1 MASDPLKSLFPWL
14 FRGLSKSDAEALR
27 EALTEQRLEADEIL
41 IPPGRK
47 TQHLHLLCEGR
58 LAVQAGAKGEIL
70 LGHKEPGDFVGEM
83 ALIDPAPPS
92 AVVVA
97 ETPCVVRT
105 LSRADYIRCRT
116 AHPQVAGNLL
126 SAICCDLARRI
137 RASSVATVTSDGKGH
152 KTIHPGAKALHG
164 VDRHDVRV
172 SWSPLKT
179 GKATTMSADGLMK
192 TLQSIGAFDPA
203 GKEEP
208 TYADALRRDVE
219 ALAASMTVHVYF
231 DGETICEPNTLGD
244 GLYVVLEGKA
254 RVRAEAAG
262 PGIHIDKL
270 LAPGESFGLI
280 PFFDDGRRTSLVT
293 ASGVT
298 VVAYAYAATV
308 RTLLQAAEGGQPI
321 GVHLMD
327 WFARQLVRDARSL
340 NRTLATAD
348 AGAF

>member
-1 MASDPLKSLFPWL
+1 MAGDALKSLFPWL

-27 EALTEQRLEADEIL
+27 GALSEQRLEPDEIL
-41 IPPGRK
+41 IPPGRRS
-47 TQHLHLLCEGR
+47 QQLHLLVEGK

-70 LGHKEPGDFVGEM
+70 LGYKEPGDFVGEM
-83 ALIDPAPPS
+83 ALVDPAPPS

-97 ETPCVVRT
+97 EGPSLVHTLARPDYVRF
-105 LSRADYIRCRT
+105 RT
-116 AHPQVAGNLL
+116 EHPQVAGLLL

-137 RASSVATVTSDGKGH
+137 RASSVATVSSDGRGH
-152 KTIHPGAKALHG
+152 KTVHPGAKALHG
-164 VDRHDVRV
+164 VDRRDVRV
-172 SWSPLKT
+172 SWTPLKT
-179 GKATTMSADGLMK
+179 GKATTMSAEGLIR
-192 TLQSIGAFDPA
+192 TLDEIGAFDPA
-203 GKEEP
+203 GKEQP
-208 TYADALRRDVE
+208 DYAEALRRDVT
-219 ALAASMTVHVYF
+219 ALAASMTVHVFF

-254 RVRAEAAG
+254 RVRAEEAG
-262 PGIHIDKL
+262 PGVHVDKL
-270 LAPGESFGLI
+270 LAPGECFGLI

-308 RTLLQAAEGGQPI
+308 RALLQAAEGGQPI

-348 AGAF
+348 AGTF